1 MISKSHVQIV
11 VCTKRNYNVCR
22 YAFQI
27 DTPML
32 ASEWKKP
39 GMLSHF
45 TVVRKLEGGIFPM
58 GFNKEATDRNSKAG
72 SNVLCSESR

>member
-1 MISKSHVQIV
+1 MD
-11 VCTKRNYNVCR
+11 
-22 YAFQI
+22 FQI

-45 TVVRKLEGGIFPM
+45 TVVRKLDGGIFPM
-58 GFNKEATDRNSKAG
+58 GFTKEATERNSKAG
-72 SNVLCSESR
+72 FNVLSFESRYNFNRTSYSIKFSLDHL